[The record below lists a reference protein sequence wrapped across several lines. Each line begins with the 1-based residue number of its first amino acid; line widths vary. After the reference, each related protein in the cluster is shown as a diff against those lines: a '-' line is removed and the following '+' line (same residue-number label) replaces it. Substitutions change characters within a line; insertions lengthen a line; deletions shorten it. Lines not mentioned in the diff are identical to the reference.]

1 MNKPDAPFRHW
12 DTYVKIRIGIIAAA
26 ILMIL
31 YTAYRLF

>member
-1 MNKPDAPFRHW
+1 MTKPDAPFRHW
-12 DTYVKIRIGIIAAA
+12 DIYVKIRIAIIAAA